1 MKPPFLQVKRSMF
14 ALLFKVIPVNY
25 GAGWIVDH
33 SDEKWSM
40 DPAIRGAQV
49 VALFHVKQS
58 MEFCFT

>member
-1 MKPPFLQVKRSMF
+1 MF
-14 ALLFKVIPVNY
+14 ALLFKVVPVNY

-49 VALFHVKQS
+49 VA
-58 MEFCFT
+58 